1 MSIRVEESVQFI
13 VDSGKW
19 YNKKSR
25 ILRIFA
31 DKIIVLNPKDQQ
43 VKSVHKYD
51 EILGITKSVR
61 IGTNTFLMHVR
72 EKADEEWASS
82 QRENLINTIAE
93 RYRAYEGRAMQIFG
107 ISSKEL
113 QDFITTE
120 KDILRKICKMP
131 SLEFLISGSGNNDE
145 MDFDDEDETAGEWIL
160 IDAAPKKV

>member
-1 MSIRVEESVQFI
+1 
-13 VDSGKW
+13 
-19 YNKKSR
+19 
-25 ILRIFA
+25 
-31 DKIIVLNPKDQQ
+31 
-43 VKSVHKYD
+43 
-51 EILGITKSVR
+51 
-61 IGTNTFLMHVR
+61 
-72 EKADEEWASS
+72 
-82 QRENLINTIAE
+82 
-93 RYRAYEGRAMQIFG
+93 MQIFG